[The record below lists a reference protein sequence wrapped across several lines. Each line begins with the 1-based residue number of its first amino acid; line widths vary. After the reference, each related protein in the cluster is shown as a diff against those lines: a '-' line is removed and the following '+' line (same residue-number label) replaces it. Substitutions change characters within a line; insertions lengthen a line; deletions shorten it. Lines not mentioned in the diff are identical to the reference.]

1 MKESEVESFVVSKE
15 SKEAVSGG
23 LAEEQIKKAQ
33 DRLKRLE
40 KFNHELKDLD
50 EKQLNHFENEP
61 AYKRSGVELDNV
73 ENSSSS
79 DPISRLTLDEDDE
92 FKENNSFLHD
102 NVD

>member
-1 MKESEVESFVVSKE
+1 MKESEVASFTLSEEEVGSD
-15 SKEAVSGG
+15 

-33 DRLKRLE
+33 DRLQRLE

-73 ENSSSS
+73 EGSSSI
-79 DPISRLTLDEDDE
+79 DPISRFTLDEGDDE
-92 FKENNSFLHD
+92 LKENNSFLHD